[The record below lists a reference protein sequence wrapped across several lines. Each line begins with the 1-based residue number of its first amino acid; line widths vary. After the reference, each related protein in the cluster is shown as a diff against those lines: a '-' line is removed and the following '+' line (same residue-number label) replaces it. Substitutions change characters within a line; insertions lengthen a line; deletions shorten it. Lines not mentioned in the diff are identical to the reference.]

1 MTKAVD
7 FFNVSFTNDVLENVA
22 KHTNTYGHINIVKK
36 RTKYSNSDGSWKE
49 TDADEMRKFIALLI
63 YTGLVETPTNNRYW
77 STKTLYHC
85 TWARAF
91 MSRDR
96 FKALLG
102 MLHVDSGSEEKEN
115 KLRKISPFISTLK
128 EKCQALFQPY
138 QQVAVD
144 ERIVKSKHRSRIRQY
159 IKNKPVEFGIKLWL
173 LADSKSGYT
182 IDFKVH
188 TGSADRD
195 PNAAPL
201 SIHGLGYGVLRNLCK
216 SLEGQ
221 GYHMFFDNYYTS
233 PQLVRDSWE
242 KNVPSCGTAAENRRG
257 FPECLKGKDSW
268 DEKA

>member
-1 MTKAVD
+1 
-7 FFNVSFTNDVLENVA
+7 
-22 KHTNTYGHINIVKK
+22 
-36 RTKYSNSDGSWKE
+36 
-49 TDADEMRKFIALLI
+49 MRKFIALLI
-63 YTGLVETPTNNRYW
+63 YTGLVDIPTSNRGCW
-77 STKTLYHC
+77 GC
-85 TWARAF
+85 C
-91 MSRDR
+91 M
-96 FKALLG
+96 LLIQD
-102 MLHVDSGSEEKEN
+102 LKR
-115 KLRKISPFISTLK
+115 KRIRLRKISPFISAFE

-182 IDFKVH
+182 IDFKVY

-201 SIHGLGYGVLRNLCK
+201 PIHGLGYDVVRNLCK

-233 PQLVRDSWE
+233 PQLVRDLWE
-242 KNVPSCGTAAENRRG
+242 KNVPSCGTAAENRPG